1 MAVPRCWRDA
11 DGVAAMQ
18 DFFAIPPPRSAAI
31 RGLMRELVSKCP
43 FEQRCAAD
51 LARRV
56 SAREPGIL
64 KKYGPTLIDL
74 AADPDSGEWQT
85 RGYLMLA
92 AALNACTQAQRIRLS
107 VPVRAMLSDERIA
120 LRAIAVE
127 AFSILAAAEPELRE
141 EAMLLLERCRRNG
154 TTAERLR
161 ARRMLLLLLSAEKST
176 SSGKDQ
182 SLGVNP
188 IVCKVRRESDF
199 LSILPPGRG
208 N

>member
-1 MAVPRCWRDA
+1 M
-11 DGVAAMQ
+11 
-18 DFFAIPPPRSAAI
+18 
-31 RGLMRELVSKCP
+31 RGLLSKDP

-64 KKYGPTLIDL
+64 KKFAPVLICL
-74 AADPDSGEWQT
+74 AADPQSAEWQT
-85 RGYLMLA
+85 RGYLILS
-92 AALNACTQAQRIRLS
+92 AALNASTQAQRIRLS
-107 VPVRAMLSDERIA
+107 NPVRAMLSDERTA

-141 EAMLLLERCRRNG
+141 EAMILLEHCRRNG

-182 SLGVNP
+182 SLGMNP
-188 IVCKVRRESDF
+188 IACKVRREPDF
-199 LSILPPGRG
+199 LAILRPGRG
-208 N
+208 H